1 MVAPTTHF
9 RMKAR
14 PNTLGASF
22 THMHGNNV
30 HDLYICHQFSL
41 ETTRH
46 SKQLEKWGGV
56 LLGLGCLFLFSGI
69 LFLDPQNPFLSGF
82 LRISFF
88 LISFFLIFS
97 EEFLHRNVVLEGSWW
112 RVLEN
117 ACFQPLSEDFFAR
130 IPAGQ
135 KFLYLHRIPPDSSG
149 FLWIPPDSCSRQNL
163 SGLDQQL
170 KKTLC

>member
-1 MVAPTTHF
+1 MPQYF
-9 RMKAR
+9 RGIFHSCMGTMDMLFTSVINLVWKLQDKA
-14 PNTLGASF
+14 
-22 THMHGNNV
+22 
-30 HDLYICHQFSL
+30 
-41 ETTRH
+41 
-46 SKQLEKWGGV
+46 KQLEKWGV